1 MIFSNMWDLIMTFL
15 HIKSLRLDDRGN
27 LYLESIDNSESST
40 TTNVVYNTKYTKLEM
55 HQELRVVVT
64 DYGLQCKITN
74 SRDA

>member
-1 MIFSNMWDLIMTFL
+1 MTFL